1 VYDLRDREMKPLP
14 ESKITN
20 PFFAAYITS
29 FVRSAL
35 GEIMNALP
43 PEVCVFSC
51 TTDGF
56 LTNATQEQITTASA
70 GPIADLYRYSR
81 DMLTGDPT
89 MLEIKHVVRK
99 PLGWRTRGQATLMEG
114 RTNHGDGVNIVLA
127 KGGIYTPEYLED
139 QRVLNDRIVEMFL
152 NRKPDDIIPLKIKT
166 GIRDIVEF
174 EADLVDKH
182 VSKRLNMEFDWKR
195 MPYAAWQDEVVG
207 HVAFSTTPWES
218 VDEFAKVR
226 QHWESFAVTSPRCIK
241 TLEDYSALATYIFAQ
256 SALEGDGN
264 RYLKKQDPDLK
275 RLRQMLCAAWRK
287 SAAGITRKFDGNT
300 DASFADLLTSVG
312 VPCKRSDV
320 ENARKPFLP
329 HMCPATPAVIDALSK
344 LKAIIPMLETDL
356 FLSGQQPIDILA
368 ATERPVPFAA
378 LAET

>member
-1 VYDLRDREMKPLP
+1 
-14 ESKITN
+14 
-20 PFFAAYITS
+20 
-29 FVRSAL
+29 
-35 GEIMNALP
+35 
-43 PEVCVFSC
+43 
-51 TTDGF
+51 
-56 LTNATQEQITTASA
+56 
-70 GPIADLYRYSR
+70 
-81 DMLTGDPT
+81 
-89 MLEIKHVVRK
+89 
-99 PLGWRTRGQATLMEG
+99 MEG